1 MANKIAEKLTN
12 FSAYLEG
19 DQWLGM
25 TDVELPSYD
34 AMTETVKGAGISG
47 EVDTPVIGHYG
58 SMSIKFNWRT
68 LGNQAIIL
76 SEQKTHAIDVRG
88 SQQIYNAGT
97 GQYEHQQVKVT
108 VRAIPKATAPGKFE
122 PGSTTGTSN
131 DMEVVYIKQ
140 EIDGKRVVEIDK
152 FNFISFINGS
162 DALEQ
167 VRKNLG
173 M

>member
-1 MANKIAEKLTN
+1 MNKIAEKLTN
-12 FSAYLEG
+12 FSVYLEG
-19 DQWLGM
+19 DEWLGM
-25 TDVELPSYD
+25 SDVELPSFD

-47 EVDTPVIGHYG
+47 ELDTPVIGHYG

-68 LGNQAIIL
+68 LGDQSIRL
-76 SEQKTHAIDVRG
+76 SEQKTHAIDARG

-97 GQYEHQQVKVT
+97 GIYEHQSVKVT

-122 PGSTTGTSN
+122 VGATTGTSN
-131 DMEVVYIKQ
+131 DMEVVYIKL
-140 EIDGKRVVEIDK
+140 EIDGKRILEIDK
-152 FNFISFINGS
+152 FNFIAFINGK